1 MVRIKFARRTLVAAA
16 YLIVALTFLAASTRA
31 GKRNERVSHVITV
44 RVPNAGI
51 QPQVA
56 IDDRGVLHLV
66 YFGGE
71 AAHGDLYYT
80 RSEDGGG
87 TFSVPMRVN
96 SHTGSAIATGNIR
109 GAHIAVGENGR
120 VYVAWNGTYELDRPG
135 AAKPWMK
142 HPMVFARLNDAG
154 TEFEPERNLIH
165 AAYGLD
171 GGGAIAADRVGDV
184 YVFWHAPVPGTEGEA
199 NRRIWVAR
207 SSDDG
212 KTFAPEKPVLD
223 QPTGACGCCG
233 MSALVDRKNNV
244 YALYRSA
251 TEVVHRDIYLLY
263 SGDRGETFRGTD
275 VSQWNIGACTMSME
289 DLSESSGGV
298 LAAWET
304 MGNVFYGV
312 INPSN
317 GRMST
322 PVAAPGEARGR
333 KYPSVAGNSRG
344 ETLVAWAEGM
354 KWGKGGSIA
363 WQVFDRNGEPEG
375 ETGHAEGVPAWS
387 LVAAFAGPDGGF
399 TVVY

>member
-1 MVRIKFARRTLVAAA
+1 MDRIGFARRTLATSAFVVAA
-16 YLIVALTFLAASTRA
+16 LILVTASIRA
-31 GKRNERVSHVITV
+31 GGRNQGVPHVSTV

-51 QPQVA
+51 QPQIA
-56 IDDRGVLHLV
+56 MDDRGVLHLV
-66 YFGGE
+66 YFSGE

-80 RSEDGGG
+80 RSGDGGG

-96 SHTGSAIATGNIR
+96 DHTGSAIATGNIR
-109 GAHIAVGENGR
+109 GAHIAVGRNGR
-120 VYVAWNGTYELDRPG
+120 VYVAWNGTYELDRPE

-154 TEFEPERNLIH
+154 TEFEPERNLIR

-171 GGGAIAADRVGDV
+171 GGGAIAADSAGDV
-184 YVFWHAPVPGTEGEA
+184 YVFWHAPVPGTEGEG

-207 SSDDG
+207 STDDG
-212 KTFAPEKPVLD
+212 KTFAPEKPAFD
-223 QPTGACGCCG
+223 KPTGACGCCG
-233 MSALVDRKNNV
+233 MSAYADRNNNV

-251 TEVVHRDIYLLY
+251 SEIVHRDIYLLY
-263 SGDRGETFRGTD
+263 SSDRGETFRGTN
-275 VSQWNIGACTMSME
+275 VAQWSIGACTMSME
-289 DLSESSGGV
+289 DLSQSSAGV

-304 MGNVFYGV
+304 MGNIFYGV
-312 INPSN
+312 INPST
-317 GRMST
+317 GRMSPPIAT
-322 PVAAPGEARGR
+322 PGEAKGR

-354 KWGKGGSIA
+354 KWGKAGSIA
-363 WQVFDRNGEPEG
+363 WQVFDSNGEPEG
-375 ETGHAEGVPAWS
+375 ATGRAEGVPAWS